1 MYVEDQQQQLFC
13 GFVIGDFY
21 YCNYIWSICLYLFRI
36 EQIGFKCLFLT
47 DWRVEHD
54 RLGASG
60 WYLIWSLALP
70 DVKSTKLIRK
80 DSMNMKQFAKE
91 PSTSFMDQSLIGIC
105 MPLAGRI
112 HLSLTSLVLASV
124 VLLVL

>member
-1 MYVEDQQQQLFC
+1 MIALEPSQ
-13 GFVIGDFY
+13 
-21 YCNYIWSICLYLFRI
+21 S
-36 EQIGFKCLFLT
+36 
-47 DWRVEHD
+47 
-54 RLGASG
+54 ASG
-60 WYLIWSLALP
+60 WYLIWSLALL
-70 DVKSTKLIRK
+70 DVVILKSTKLIRK

-105 MPLAGRI
+105 MPLGCRI